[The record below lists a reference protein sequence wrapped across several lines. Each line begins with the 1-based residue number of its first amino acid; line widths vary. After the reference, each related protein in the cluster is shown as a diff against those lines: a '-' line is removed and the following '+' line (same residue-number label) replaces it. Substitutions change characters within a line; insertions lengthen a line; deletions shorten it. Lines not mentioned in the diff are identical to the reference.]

1 VSETGAERHLRSPP
15 VNRTDRLYALVE
27 ELRAVSPSSRSAPAL
42 ATRFEVSV
50 RTIERDI
57 SALQQAGVPIYAT
70 PGRRGGYAI
79 DKTMTLPP
87 VNFTAAEAAAVALAL
102 ARSGPTPFRSAAR
115 TALPKMLAAMS
126 EVDAGAARRLASRV
140 RLYQRADAE
149 GPPPTPP
156 LVEQAIVE
164 QLVVAID
171 YRDRDG
177 VRTERVVEPLAVMGI
192 ESAWYLSAWC
202 RLRDGVR
209 TFRLDRIRG
218 ARLTGEAAPEREIE
232 ARDGP
237 PDLVPG
243 PPLFE

>member
-1 VSETGAERHLRSPP
+1 M
-15 VNRTDRLYALVE
+15 NRTDRLYALVE
-27 ELRAVSPSSRSAPAL
+27 DLRAVAPSSRSAPSL
-42 ATRFEVSV
+42 ASRFEVSV

-79 DKTMTLPP
+79 DKAMTLPP

-102 ARSGPTPFRSAAR
+102 ARAGTTPFQSAAR

-126 EVDAGAARRLASRV
+126 EVDAGAARRLADRV
-140 RLYQRADAE
+140 RLYQRAEVA

-156 LVEQAIVE
+156 VVEQAIVQ

-171 YRDRDG
+171 YCDRDG
-177 VRTERVVEPLAVMGI
+177 NGTERVVEPLAVMGI
-192 ESAWYLSAWC
+192 DSTWYLTAWC

-209 TFRLDRIRG
+209 TFRLDRIAG
-218 ARLTGEAAPEREIE
+218 ARLTGEVAPD
-232 ARDGP
+232 RDVGTRLGP

>member
-1 VSETGAERHLRSPP
+1 

-27 ELRAVSPSSRSAPAL
+27 ELRAVAPAARSAPAL
-42 ATRFEVSV
+42 AGRFEVSV

-140 RLYQRADAE
+140 RLYQSVEAE

-156 LVEQAIVE
+156 VVEQAIVE

-171 YRDRDG
+171 YHDRDG
-177 VRTERVVEPLAVMGI
+177 VRTERVVEPLAVLGI
-192 ESAWYLSAWC
+192 EAAWYLTAWC
-202 RLRDGVR
+202 RLREGVR

-218 ARLTGEAAPEREIE
+218 ARLTGEVAPERDVD
-232 ARDGP
+232 ARTAP

>member
-1 VSETGAERHLRSPP
+1 MPGCDRHLRSIA

-27 ELRAVSPSSRSAPAL
+27 ELRAVAPSSRSAPTL

-79 DKTMTLPP
+79 DKSMTLPP

-140 RLYQRADAE
+140 RLYERVDAE

-156 LVEQAIVE
+156 VVEQAIVE

-192 ESAWYLSAWC
+192 EAVWYLTAWC
-202 RLRDGVR
+202 RLREGVR

-218 ARLTGEAAPEREIE
+218 ARLTGETAPEREVD
-232 ARDGP
+232 ARTAP

>member
-1 VSETGAERHLRSPP
+1 

-27 ELRAVSPSSRSAPAL
+27 ELRAVAPSSRSAPAL

-79 DKTMTLPP
+79 DKSMTLPP

-140 RLYQRADAE
+140 RLYQRVDAE
-149 GPPPTPP
+149 GPPATPP
-156 LVEQAIVE
+156 VVEQAIVE

-171 YRDRDG
+171 YHDRDG
-177 VRTERVVEPLAVMGI
+177 VRTERVVEPLAIMGI
-192 ESAWYLSAWC
+192 ESVWYLTAWC

-218 ARLTGEAAPEREIE
+218 ARLTGEPAPEREVD
-232 ARDGP
+232 ARTAP

-243 PPLFE
+243 PLLFE

>member
-1 VSETGAERHLRSPP
+1 

-27 ELRAVSPSSRSAPAL
+27 DLRAVAPSSRSAPSL

-79 DKTMTLPP
+79 DKSMTLPP

-102 ARSGPTPFRSAAR
+102 ARSGTTPFRSAAR

-140 RLYQRADAE
+140 RLYERADAA
-149 GPPPTPP
+149 GPPATPP
-156 LVEQAIVE
+156 VVERAIVE

-171 YRDRDG
+171 YHDRDG
-177 VRTERVVEPLAVMGI
+177 NRTERVVEPLAVMGI
-192 ESAWYLSAWC
+192 GSIWYVSGWC
-202 RLRDGVR
+202 RLREEVR

-218 ARLTGEAAPEREIE
+218 ARLTGEVAPERDVDLSD
-232 ARDGP
+232 AP
-237 PDLVPG
+237 PDLVLS